1 MMASSRLARGSL
13 RGACAHR
20 RSTTF
25 AAAPARR
32 GAYWVAG
39 GGAAAVVSVAVAVR
53 QGSGGESASSL
64 VESLLAASP
73 LSLCDGVRTFDEM
86 GREEKA
92 AKSKALKTKRGA
104 ERDIFYSST
113 TRFGTTAL
121 TCVVS

>member
-1 MMASSRLARGSL
+1 MVEGSTGIDTIMMASSRLARGSL

-20 RSTTF
+20 RSSTF
-25 AAAPARR
+25 AAPPPARR

-86 GREEKA
+86 SREEKA
-92 AKSKALKTKRGA
+92 AKSKALKTKRVS
-104 ERDIFYSST
+104 ER
-113 TRFGTTAL
+113 AL
-121 TCVVS
+121 